1 MEILTKE
8 LNAQIQKINK
18 NYKNKSDLN
27 DDFLEHL
34 YSIYP
39 FNKFEYIITH
49 LIDSKTISLEQY
61 LDIRNEYLDRNKYL
75 YIFEITAPRTFGET
89 WAQNHLNVIVHIFL
103 VKHFRYFQY

>member
-39 FNKFEYIITH
+39 FNKF
-49 LIDSKTISLEQY
+49 
-61 LDIRNEYLDRNKYL
+61 
-75 YIFEITAPRTFGET
+75 
-89 WAQNHLNVIVHIFL
+89 
-103 VKHFRYFQY
+103 